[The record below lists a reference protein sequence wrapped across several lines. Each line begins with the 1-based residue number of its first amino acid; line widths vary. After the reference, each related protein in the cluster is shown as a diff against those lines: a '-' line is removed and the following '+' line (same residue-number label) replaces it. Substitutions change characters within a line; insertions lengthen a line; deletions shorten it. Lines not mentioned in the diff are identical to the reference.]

1 MYKLPRSVWV
11 AQARIARF
19 MAIGQRKG
27 KLAKLVCA
35 ACEEPWEGD
44 GSPADC
50 PKCRRWSYAVSK

>member
-1 MYKLPRSVWV
+1 MYRLPKSVKQ
-11 AQARIARF
+11 AQGRIARF
-19 MAIGQRKG
+19 MAIGRRNG
-27 KLAKLVCA
+27 KPARLVCA